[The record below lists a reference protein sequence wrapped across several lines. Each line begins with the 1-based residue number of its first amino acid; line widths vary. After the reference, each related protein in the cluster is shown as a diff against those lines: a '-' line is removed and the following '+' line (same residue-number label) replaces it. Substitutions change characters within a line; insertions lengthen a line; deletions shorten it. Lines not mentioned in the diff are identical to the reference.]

1 MNYPYQVSIIIPF
14 YNVATFIEK
23 SARSLLNQRFES
35 IQYIFVDDASTDISL
50 DLLKRLINE
59 FPNRVEDITI
69 LENKSN
75 LGSSGSRNKGL
86 EIVKGKY
93 LTFCDG
99 DDTIDENGILE
110 MFNAIESSKADILW
124 TDFYYSYPDSEK
136 LSIQAVVED
145 KNEFIKNLLQE
156 KVHGALWNKL
166 YKFSLFQD
174 HKIKFIPNRDMW
186 EDLYLNIQLFHFATK
201 ITYLPKAYYH
211 YVQFNS
217 SSLGTRNNPKKLED
231 ILFHCQAIIEFLAA
245 NSNKTYLNEIAS
257 LKFAAKQTL
266 LFSTEI
272 NSFKRWITIYPEVND
287 QAFQTNRLPLH
298 LKTIAWLTSQNMWGI
313 IKIWINIKNRKQ

>member
-1 MNYPYQVSIIIPF
+1 MSYPYQISIIIPF

-35 IQYIFVDDASTDISL
+35 IQYIFVDDASTDNSL
-50 DLLKRLINE
+50 DLLKSVVKE
-59 FPNRVEDITI
+59 YPNRIEDITI

-99 DDTIDENGILE
+99 DDTIEEDGILE
-110 MFNAIESSKADILW
+110 MYNAIESSESDILW
-124 TDFYYSYPDSEK
+124 TDFYFSYPDSEK
-136 LSIQAVVED
+136 YSIQAVAED
-145 KNEFIKNLLQE
+145 NIEFINNLLQE

-174 HKIKFIPNRDMW
+174 HQIKFIPNRDMW
-186 EDLYLNIQLFHFATK
+186 EDLFLNIQLFHFANK
-201 ITYLPKAYYH
+201 ITYLPKAFYH

-217 SSLGTRNNPKKLED
+217 SSLGTRNNPKKLND
-231 ILFHCQAIIEFLAA
+231 ILFHCQAIIEFLEA
-245 NSNKTYLNEIAS
+245 NSKKSHLDEVAS

-266 LFSTEI
+266 LFSTDI
-272 NSFKRWITIYPEVND
+272 NEFKRWVNIYPEVNN
-287 QAFQTNRLPLH
+287 QAFQANRLPIH
-298 LKTIAWLTSQNMWGI
+298 LKTIAWLTSKKMWGI
-313 IKIWINIKNRKQ
+313 IKLWINIKNRKQ